1 MDGAPAAVPLY
12 GTVNPQKGLQ
22 KAQAPPIDVR
32 LDADKLQAAVQVAA
46 GAKVSVEDIA
56 RELQRAGVVH
66 GLVAEGVRLAL
77 ARRGTK
83 VVVARGTPPVTGAA
97 GRIECES
104 LDTRESATF
113 TPLEDD
119 HGTVDS
125 HGGHLMLTVGPGQV
139 LARIID
145 PEPGTPG
152 KKVTGEAIAAIRGKD
167 AAPVLG
173 PGTRLSDDRK
183 QVLATRGGLPSVQDG
198 RFAVLVRCE
207 VKNVDFTTGDVHFA
221 GSVIVAGDV
230 KPGFAVVATED
241 IEVRGGVEHATL
253 RAGGKITVVG
263 GITHATVLEA
273 IGDVAVRF
281 VDSGCRITSG
291 GTLSVRENALRSTL
305 VARRVV
311 VGHQLVAGRTTASE
325 LISVALLGNESEAPT
340 QLEITRA
347 PRPSWQQAAEL
358 VKQHSKEKIEIQ
370 SLRLALQLAGH
381 DAARLKRL
389 APQEV
394 QHELKLLRLDHQA
407 AMAKVEIAPE
417 SCAVSAQSKM
427 FRGVAVTIH
436 EQLHVVAET
445 VGKRTLRLVDGHV
458 VEE

>member
-1 MDGAPAAVPLY
+1 V
-12 GTVNPQKGLQ
+12 TPQKGPQ

-32 LDADKLQAAVQVAA
+32 LDADRLQATVQVAL
-46 GAKVSVEDIA
+46 GAKVSADDVA

-66 GLVAEGVRLAL
+66 GLVADGVRLAL
-77 ARRGTK
+77 ARRGTR

-125 HGGHLMLTVGPGQV
+125 HGGHLMQTVEPGQV
-139 LARIID
+139 LAHIID
-145 PEPGTPG
+145 PEPGAPG
-152 KKVTGEAIAAIRGKD
+152 QKVTGDVIAAVRGKD
-167 AAPVLG
+167 ATPVLG

-183 QVLATRGGLPSVQDG
+183 QILATRGGLPSVQDG
-198 RFAVLVRCE
+198 RFSVLVRCE
-207 VKNVDFTTGDVHFA
+207 VKNVDFTSGDVHFA
-221 GSVIVAGDV
+221 GSVIVSGDV
-230 KPGFAVVATED
+230 QPGFTVVATED

-263 GITHATVLEA
+263 GITHAAVLEA

-281 VDSGCRITSG
+281 VDSGCKVTSG
-291 GTLSVRENALRSTL
+291 GTISVRENALRSTL

-325 LISVALLGNESEAPT
+325 LISAALIGNESEAHTELQIARP
-340 QLEITRA
+340 

-358 VKQHSKEKIEIQ
+358 VKQHAKEKAEIQ

-389 APQEV
+389 VPQEV
-394 QHELKLLRLDHQA
+394 QHELKLRAVDHQA

-417 SCAVSAQSKM
+417 SCAIAAQSKM
-427 FRGVAVTIH
+427 FRGVTATIH

-445 VGKRTLRLVDGHV
+445 VGKRTLRLVDGQV
-458 VEE
+458 AEE